1 MALTD
6 ITADVL
12 KARVRDALQKRAANV
27 TDRNGW
33 RLRIAD
39 KLEMNPD
46 TFKSYL
52 YGETCPSWEAGL
64 RLCMFFGADFKNEI
78 EEPAGF
84 ISARTEEEAA
94 ARVFTAL
101 ALKDI
106 RRVAPVLRAA
116 ADEIEERAGKL
127 RPSVVRETG

>member
-6 ITADVL
+6 ITAGVL
-12 KARVRDALQKRAANV
+12 KARVRDALQKRAAN
-27 TDRNGW
+27 TNDRNGW

-39 KLEMNPD
+39 DLGMNPD

-52 YGETCPSWEAGL
+52 YGESCPSWEAGL
-64 RLCMFFGADFKNEI
+64 RLCAFFGADFKNEI

-84 ISARTEEEAA
+84 ISARIDDEAA
-94 ARVFTAL
+94 AQVITAL

-106 RRVAPVLRAA
+106 RKLSPVLRAA
-116 ADEIEERAGKL
+116 ADEIDEHAGKVSL
-127 RPSVVRETG
+127 RAVTP